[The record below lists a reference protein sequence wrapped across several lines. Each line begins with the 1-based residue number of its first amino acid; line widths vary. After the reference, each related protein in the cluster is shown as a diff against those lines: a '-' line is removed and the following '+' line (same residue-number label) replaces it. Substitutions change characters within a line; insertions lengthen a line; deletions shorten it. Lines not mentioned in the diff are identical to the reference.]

1 MARLI
6 DKLLGDENGATA
18 IEYALIA
25 TLLVV
30 VIIGA
35 INLLSTDLNNT
46 FNTIAN
52 SVTPAI

>member
-1 MARLI
+1 LARLI